1 MVEHQNND
9 MGEKQIFTIG
19 HSTRSFDELVKI
31 LKYYNIGVLADIRH
45 FPRSRRNPQ
54 FNKEAL
60 EIKLPESGIQYI
72 WIESLGGFRK
82 GGYENYLKTND
93 FNEGLR
99 SLIKIAKQKFTAV
112 MCAELLWFRCHRRHI
127 ASTLTKKKWRVFH
140 IYDEKKSE
148 AHRVLGEKTKQ
159 LSLTFDDKVRKK

>member
-54 FNKEAL
+54 FNKEILEINPQKAAFSIYGLKAL
-60 EIKLPESGIQYI
+60 EG
-72 WIESLGGFRK
+72 LGR
-82 GGYENYLKTND
+82 
-93 FNEGLR
+93 EGM
-99 SLIKIAKQKFTAV
+99 KI
-112 MCAELLWFRCHRRHI
+112 I
-127 ASTLTKKKWRVFH
+127 
-140 IYDEKKSE
+140 
-148 AHRVLGEKTKQ
+148 
-159 LSLTFDDKVRKK
+159 

>member
-99 SLIKIAKQKFTAV
+99 SLIKIAKQGLGAV
-112 MCAELLWFRCHRRHI
+112 MCADPRGFSRCPFNIRPTI
-127 ASTLTKKKWRVFH
+127 AKKKWRVF
-140 IYDEKKSE
+140 
-148 AHRVLGEKTKQ
+148 
-159 LSLTFDDKVRKK
+159 